1 MPPPLASA
9 RVPQIDR
16 LVPSQGPIYGGTEVS
31 ILGSGFYQGLC
42 CLFGEQLATT
52 LYWSENTMVCLLPP
66 ASTPGPVVVSFKEHL
81 LEQKEICIFTYYDAS
96 DQALLELALQLVG
109 MKSTGKLQD
118 AKQVAMGIIV
128 QGKSVD
134 TDTRNANGHT
144 MLHLLVLLDYT
155 DLVKSWIE
163 HKHDN
168 LDVQDTFGMTALH
181 LACHLGSL
189 EMVKLLMEAGAD
201 ATVRNKDGY
210 LPSFFIPQN
219 KHDIK
224 ELLPSPKRKPLSRRS
239 SMKGSHLMH
248 RFHSLTKE
256 TEVEETMA
264 PTMESDGLGFVQPKL
279 DKRLYLFWLPV
290 LIVAI
295 GLLFVQ
301 LMGHP
306 TLLEPLL
313 EKVPRR
319 LSFTI

>member
-1 MPPPLASA
+1 M
-9 RVPQIDR
+9 PQIDR

-42 CLFGEQLATT
+42 CVFGEQSAAT

-66 ASTPGPVVVSFKEHL
+66 ASTPGPVVVSFKEQI
-81 LEQKEICIFTYYDAS
+81 LEQSEICIFTYYDAS

-128 QGKSVD
+128 EGKSIQ
-134 TDTRNANGHT
+134 TGNSQGHT
-144 MLHLLVLLDYT
+144 MLHLLVLLKHI
-155 DLVKSWIE
+155 DLLKSWIE
-163 HKHDN
+163 HKHA
-168 LDVQDTFGMTALH
+168 LDMQDTSGMTALH

-189 EMVKLLMEAGAD
+189 EMVTLLTEAGAD
-201 ATVRNKDGY
+201 TTIKNKDGY
-210 LPSFFIPQN
+210 LASFFIPHDH
-219 KHDIK
+219 HDIK
-224 ELLPSPKRKPLSRRS
+224 TLLPSPKRKPLSRRS
-239 SMKGSHLMH
+239 SMKGTHLTH

-290 LIVAI
+290 LIGNI
-295 GLLFVQ
+295 IYLLNCASYILTF
-301 LMGHP
+301 
-306 TLLEPLL
+306 
-313 EKVPRR
+313 
-319 LSFTI
+319 SFFQ